1 MDLYRGIREFG
12 KKASLVVGLVA
23 VLSGCDSRTTEYK
36 TSQIFKDLNGDGK
49 PEHTYMV
56 NTREDKDGNRW
67 YDFDLVMKYGS
78 GEGSFGEPRSIH
90 RFPIKPEE
98 VKFEDVTG
106 DGVPDLVY
114 LLNTRED
121 KDGNRWYDFDLVMRT
136 NDGNGNFG
144 EPKLVQKFDKKPS
157 GLY

>member
-1 MDLYRGIREFG
+1 MSLYQGIKNFG
-12 KKASLVVGLVA
+12 TKALLVGGLVTA
-23 VLSGCDSRTTEYK
+23 LSGCGSGTTEYK

-49 PEHTYMV
+49 PEHFYME
-56 NTREDKDGNRW
+56 NTLEDKDGNGG
-67 YDFDLVMKYGS
+67 YDFDLVMKYSS

-90 RFPIKPEE
+90 RFSIKPEE

-114 LLNTRED
+114 LLNTQED
-121 KDGNRWYDFDLVMRT
+121 KDGNGWYDFDLVMRT
-136 NDGNGNFG
+136 NDGNGKFG
-144 EPKLVQKFDKKPS
+144 EPKLVQKFDKKPL